1 LLEDETSH
9 ICIWISVQ
17 QLAQLRIPAQ
27 LGLTFFLG
35 NKTKVRFIAI
45 DMSMSSSIVVAHTCT
60 TDPKMTRSLFL
71 FAVALIMAIMMVP
84 PTAAA
89 KGDSKGTKGGSKGSL
104 AHLVPYQVN
113 HRK

>member
-1 LLEDETSH
+1 
-9 ICIWISVQ
+9 
-17 QLAQLRIPAQ
+17 LRIPAQ

-89 KGDSKGTKGGSKGSL
+89 KGDSKGTKSGPKGTKGGSKGTKGGSKGSL
-104 AHLVPYQVN
+104 AHLVPYRVN